1 MTPADPVTLAVRLG
15 TLLED
20 LGIRY
25 VIGGSFASSVVGEPR
40 ATLDLD
46 LMIDVDTGQ
55 VRVLI
60 ARLGGDFYVDEE
72 SAVEAVAVRSSFS
85 AIHYATS
92 LKVDFFLPENE
103 PFARRQLDR
112 RRAILFDPPG
122 VHLYFYAPEDLVVR
136 KLLWFRS
143 GGELSDRQWRDVLG
157 ILKISGP
164 TLDADYLRHA
174 ASEVEV
180 GDLLERARAQSRMEP

>member
-1 MTPADPVTLAVRLG
+1 MTPADPVALAARLG

-25 VIGGSFASSVVGEPR
+25 VIGGSVASSVVGEPR

-46 LMIDVDTGQ
+46 LMIDVDETQ
-55 VRVLI
+55 VRLLV
-60 ARLGGDFYVDEE
+60 ARLGAGFHVDEE

-85 AIHYATS
+85 AIHYASS

-122 VHLYFYAPEDLVVR
+122 VHLYFYAPEDLVVQ
-136 KLLWFRS
+136 LLWFRS
-143 GGELSDRQWRDVLG
+143 GGEVSDRQWRDVLG

-164 TLDADYLRHA
+164 TLDADYLRRA